1 MLISGLIGIAGS
13 IIVKVYLDKLT
24 DKYDEISQIHHINRE
39 YINDISTTLYK
50 HQSVILNYI
59 MTDDESIAKGLK
71 IDSDALIEQAA
82 ATISEFGE
90 RVEEAESEQYE
101 QYYHKIYSNFY
112 GYIKNVDLSINFCD
126 EGQKDT
132 ARYYVENIMNPLI
145 DSVNESLGNMDSL
158 TVNEMNEAADE
169 MSWFIDI
176 SHFSL
181 DVFIC
186 CISVTTI
193 LTLVFC
199 VRLTSS
205 LERYKDSLEEEI
217 EEKKRDLQRHNEK
230 MMSIQNNTIIGM
242 ANLIESRDGD
252 TGEHVKRTSKY
263 VDMLAR
269 AARDQGVYADIL
281 TDSFIELL
289 DKAAPLHDIGKISV
303 PDSILQKPGKLTPEE
318 FEKIKSHAAEG
329 GRIIREVMGSI
340 EEKEY
345 VDIAETVAA
354 CHHEKWDGSGYP
366 RQLKGY
372 EIPVAAR
379 IMALAD
385 VFDALVS
392 KRCYKRPMSI
402 EEAFKIIKESE
413 GSHFD
418 PDLAEVFI
426 SLKSSIENYL
436 NAPGQAD

>member
-39 YINDISTTLYK
+39 YINDISTTLYR

-59 MTDDESIAKGLK
+59 MTDDEAIAKGLK
-71 IDSDALIEQAA
+71 INSDTLIEQAA
-82 ATISEFGE
+82 EAISEFGE
-90 RVEEAESEQYE
+90 RIGGAESEQYE

-158 TVNEMNEAADE
+158 TVKEMNEAADE

-181 DVFIC
+181 NVFIC
-186 CISVTTI
+186 CISVTTV

-402 EEAFKIIKESE
+402 EEAFKIIRDSE

-418 PDLAEVFI
+418 PALAEVFI